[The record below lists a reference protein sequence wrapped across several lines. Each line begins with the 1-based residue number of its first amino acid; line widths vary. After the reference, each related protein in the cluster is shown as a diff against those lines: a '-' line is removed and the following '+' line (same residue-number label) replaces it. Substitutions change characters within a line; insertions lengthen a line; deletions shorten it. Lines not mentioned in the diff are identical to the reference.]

1 MSERISSLIDGEL
14 GSDAEIDQVL
24 RELGEHAPHREEWN
38 TYHLIGDALR
48 ATHGAGGLSR
58 EGFSKRLAAEP
69 TVLAPRRKPAP
80 SARPMRW
87 SLPIAAS
94 IAAVVFVGWFASSMF
109 ESPGQ
114 ASPLA
119 GSMARPSLVSTQ
131 AGGKSS
137 PSQSGFLSTQ
147 QQVPVLSAA
156 TPPSVA
162 VPLFIRPDGMLLPPA
177 QGVAAA
183 GADALLDDYVWAHQ
197 RYSPASLMHDVAPY
211 VRLVSGRGAGQ

>member
-14 GSDAEIDQVL
+14 GSDAEIDRVL
-24 RELGEHAPHREEWN
+24 RELGEHAPQREEWN

-58 EGFSKRLAAEP
+58 EGFSRRLAAEP
-69 TVLAPRRKPAP
+69 TVLAPKRMPAV

-94 IAAVVFVGWFASSMF
+94 IAAVVFVGWLANSIIG
-109 ESPGQ
+109 SPGQ
-114 ASPLA
+114 ANPLA
-119 GSMARPSLVSTQ
+119 GSIPRPSLVSTQ
-131 AGGKSS
+131 TGGKSS
-137 PSQSGFLSTQ
+137 PSQSGYLSA
-147 QQVPVLSAA
+147 QQVPALTAA
-156 TPPSVA
+156 APPAVA
-162 VPLFIRPDGMLLPPA
+162 APPLIRPDGMLLPPA
-177 QGVAAA
+177 QGIAAA

-197 RYSPASLMHDVAPY
+197 RYSPASLMHDVAPF